1 MDGWKT
7 SFLLGRPIIRGYVML
22 ISGSVV
28 INVFGPTEIA
38 GGASEFES
46 ITCLENQMAIGS
58 LPLAYFG

>member
-1 MDGWKT
+1 
-7 SFLLGRPIIRGYVML
+7 ML

-28 INVFGPTEIA
+28 INVFGLTEIA